1 MERST
6 ATVSC
11 RLKKG
16 SCKHETPSPT
26 RPAPLLSVESLRV
39 ESLRV
44 ESGKGIGVRVVVVC
58 DETGN
63 RAAAHGRRTRRS
75 QNSDDMTM
83 SMYLTPTPKPPQNS
97 PTAPQGV
104 APIGK
109 VACSVINLSLYCL
122 S

>member
-1 MERST
+1 MESLR
-6 ATVSC
+6 
-11 RLKKG
+11 
-16 SCKHETPSPT
+16 
-26 RPAPLLSVESLRV
+26 VESLRV

-63 RAAAHGRRTRRS
+63 RAAAHGRRSLDGPGGRVSAR
-75 QNSDDMTM
+75 QYDMTM

-104 APIGK
+104 SP
-109 VACSVINLSLYCL
+109 SDW
-122 S
+122 

>member
-44 ESGKGIGVRVVVVC
+44 ESLRVESGKGIGVRVVVVC

-63 RAAAHGRRTRRS
+63 RAAAHGRRSRRTRRS
-75 QNSDDMTM
+75 HVST
-83 SMYLTPTPKPPQNS
+83 T
-97 PTAPQGV
+97 
-104 APIGK
+104 
-109 VACSVINLSLYCL
+109 
-122 S
+122 

>member
-58 DETGN
+58 DETREIAPPRTDDARSTVDGP
-63 RAAAHGRRTRRS
+63 RAVGS
-75 QNSDDMTM
+75 QHVST
-83 SMYLTPTPKPPQNS
+83 T
-97 PTAPQGV
+97 
-104 APIGK
+104 
-109 VACSVINLSLYCL
+109 
-122 S
+122 